1 MTRLITI
8 SNVFFKRLF
17 YSLLIETLLHVG
29 VFGFVFLFVG
39 ALLPVVL
46 MYVRHT
52 LLNKLSGATAPLEMC
67 AVRYFVRRGGHSVV
81 CLAGVTLFVD
91 KTTIIRLLY
100 VNRSA

>member
-8 SNVFFKRLF
+8 SNVFFKRFF

-52 LLNKLSGATAPLEMC
+52 LLNKLSGATAQHPLKC
-67 AVRYFVRRGGHSVV
+67 VQLDILSGG
-81 CLAGVTLFVD
+81 AG
-91 KTTIIRLLY
+91 IRLY
-100 VNRSA
+100 VWRVSHFLLTKPR